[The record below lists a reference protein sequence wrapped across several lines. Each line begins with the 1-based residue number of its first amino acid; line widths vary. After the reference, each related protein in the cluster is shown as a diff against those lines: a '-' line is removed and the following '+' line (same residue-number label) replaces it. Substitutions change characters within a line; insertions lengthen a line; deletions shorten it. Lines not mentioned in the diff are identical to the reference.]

1 MAAIDTT
8 NWVHHDNLRGLNNA
22 DLNTF
27 ATNNTNFYCLF
38 ESEPASLTSFSDG
51 GDTVYG
57 RRFDFAQVP
66 FLISNV
72 PTQGESFQHSYSS
85 ISHGKGVRPY
95 QTMRWTN
102 PQGQHVH
109 CMPTVDSVQADYQ
122 NANLKLHIRFY
133 YSSLTSNYAFP
144 NFNDASPELD
154 IWLFDKDDPA
164 NYIRLVDFPI
174 STTGA
179 GSNIVFS
186 TTAPSGSVLRRSGVG
201 TGEMEVHGL
210 THIAPWQSLQ
220 YHGDFEWD
228 QNTSQGEYQ
237 PLYAFGQHSNT
248 GSRRLVVAVRWHSQV
263 APFSFD
269 YNVSRQTNPTTILS
283 QVGPYGGPQSHQV
296 SDIAFVGDDG
306 VLVATGTHEAVTQTS
321 ESPVFAG
328 AGSLGGIIRK
338 SDVAVDSVIPHFIGS
353 AGVFTGIISGT
364 KAAQSASPVFSGDDE
379 LNLAGTLNNLELVES
394 GGGVLPVVL
403 EE

>member
-8 NWVHHDNLRGLNNA
+8 NWVFHDNLRELNNA

-38 ESEPASLTSFSDG
+38 ETEGGALDG
-51 GDTVYG
+51 LQVDDIGYG
-57 RRFDFAQVP
+57 RRYDFAQVP

-72 PTQGESFQHSYSS
+72 PTQGESFQHSYTS

-109 CMPTVDSVQADYQ
+109 CMPTVDSLAMYSLSE
-122 NANLKLHIRFY
+122 NLYLNLRFY

-154 IWLFDKDDPA
+154 IWIFDKDDPA
-164 NYIRLVDFPI
+164 NYMKIIDFPV

-201 TGEMEVHGL
+201 TGEMEVHGIQHVVSESQMQFFGDWADPVGD
-210 THIAPWQSLQ
+210 TGYITPIAPGGPS
-220 YHGDFEWD
+220 G
-228 QNTSQGEYQ
+228 N
-237 PLYAFGQHSNT
+237 AGQ
-248 GSRRLVVAVRWHSQV
+248 RVIVAVRWHSQV

-269 YNVSRQTNPTTILS
+269 YNVSRQTNPTTILA
-283 QVGPYGGPQSHQV
+283 QQGPYSGPQSHQV

-306 VLVATGTHEAVTQTS
+306 TLVATGTHEAVTQTS

-353 AGVFTGIISGT
+353 AGVFTGNIFGT
-364 KAAQSASPVFSGDDE
+364 RAAQSASPVFSGDDE
-379 LNLAGTLNNLELVES
+379 LNLAGTLNNLELVERS

-403 EE
+403 EG